1 MPSQIRRYRPAVMQR
16 LLDAPQCFHF
26 IQAVRLLETC
36 LLQRGIQ
43 RCDVLARHIRFRNST
58 SLSFPASDIEALA
71 VEGMAHPADGTS
83 PAGDV
88 IGTMRRACLTP
99 AFFSLLGAQGALP
112 LHYTDRIVEQLHG
125 GDGNGTGDG
134 EGMRAFFDC
143 LSHRSVALFY
153 LAWIKGRVE
162 HLADA
167 RGRDGYLPLQ
177 LALAGRA
184 HRAAA
189 YTAGSE
195 VEGRAGTDAGR
206 REECGAA
213 QCAAPADEEP
223 GQHEAVAPQFLAH
236 YAALLRGRDMPASV
250 IGQILSAHFKVPVR
264 VEQFTGEWE
273 WLAPDERFQPGV
285 ANRTLGAGIILGRK
299 YPRCDQCADIVI
311 GPLGREDFKRF
322 IPDADRGL
330 ALQALLTQFSTGTVR
345 FRVRVILRAQDVR
358 RITLVPQNHPDR
370 CRLGWDTFLVGQSSP
385 IDREMV
391 YWLAGNV
398 ESQVSGGQHGK

>member
-1 MPSQIRRYRPAVMQR
+1 MQR

-26 IQAVRLLETC
+26 IQAVRLLESC
-36 LLQRGIQ
+36 LLQRGIP
-43 RCDVLARHIRFRNST
+43 RCDVLARHIRFRNSM
-58 SLSFPASDIEALA
+58 SLSFPASDIEALV
-71 VEGMAHPADGTS
+71 VEGMVPPADGA
-83 PAGDV
+83 PLAGEV

-112 LHYTDRIVEQLHG
+112 LHYTDRIAEQLH
-125 GDGNGTGDG
+125 DGDG
-134 EGMRAFFDC
+134 EGKRAFFDC

-167 RGRDGYLPLQ
+167 RGGDGYLPLQ

-189 YTAGSE
+189 HTAGSE
-195 VEGRAGTDAGR
+195 GEGLAATDAGHSA
-206 REECGAA
+206 EHGAA
-213 QCAAPADEEP
+213 QCAALAGEEP
-223 GQHEAVAPQFLAH
+223 GHHEAVAPQFLAH
-236 YAALLRGRDMPASV
+236 YAALLRGRDMPAPV
-250 IGQILSAHFKVPVR
+250 IAQILSAHFEVPVR
-264 VEQFTGEWE
+264 VEQFTGTWE

-311 GPLGREDFKRF
+311 GPLCREDFKRF
-322 IPDADRGL
+322 MPDADRGL
-330 ALQALLTQFSTGTVR
+330 ALQALLAQFSTGTVR

-358 RITLVPQNHPDR
+358 RITLLGANHPDR
-370 CRLGWDTFLVGQSSP
+370 SRLGWDTFLVGASSP

-391 YWLAGNV
+391 YWLGNV

>member
-1 MPSQIRRYRPAVMQR
+1 MPSPIRRYCPAVMQR

-26 IQAVRLLETC
+26 IQAVLLLETC
-36 LLQRGIQ
+36 LLQRGIP
-43 RCDVLARHIRFRNST
+43 RCDVLARHIRFRNSI
-58 SLSFPASDIEALA
+58 SLSFPASDIEALT
-71 VEGMAHPADGTS
+71 VEGMAHVEDGT
-83 PAGDV
+83 PLAGGG
-88 IGTMRRACLTP
+88 IGTMQLVCVTP
-99 AFFSLLGAQGALP
+99 AFFSLLGSQGALP
-112 LHYTDRIVEQLHG
+112 LHYTDRIAGQLH
-125 GDGNGTGDG
+125 DGDG

-153 LAWIKGRVE
+153 LACIKGRVE

-189 YTAGSE
+189 NAAGSAG
-195 VEGRAGTDAGR
+195 EGRSDTAAGHTG
-206 REECGAA
+206 ECAAA
-213 QCAAPADEEP
+213 QCAALAGQEP
-223 GQHEAVAPQFLAH
+223 GHPEAAAPQLLAH
-236 YAALLRGRDMPASV
+236 YAALLRGRDMPAAV
-250 IGQILSAHFKVPVR
+250 IGQILSAYFDLPVR
-264 VEQFTGEWE
+264 VEQFTGQWE

-322 IPDADRGL
+322 MPDADRGL
-330 ALQALLTQFSTGTVR
+330 ALQALMTQFSTGTVR

-358 RITLVPQNHPDR
+358 RITLLGANHPDR
-370 CRLGWDTFLVGQSSP
+370 ARLGWDTFLIGASSP
-385 IDREMV
+385 IDREMMYLLV
-391 YWLAGNV
+391 GNV
-398 ESQVSGGQHGK
+398 ESQVSGGQYGK